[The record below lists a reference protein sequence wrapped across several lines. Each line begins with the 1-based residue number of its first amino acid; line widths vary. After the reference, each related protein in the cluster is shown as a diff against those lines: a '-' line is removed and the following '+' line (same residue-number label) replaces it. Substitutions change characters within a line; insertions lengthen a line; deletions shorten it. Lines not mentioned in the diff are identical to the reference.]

1 MMSTLKDLIGAAIRD
16 ARRAEDLLANGAAR
30 GRASDQRMRL
40 DLFEV
45 RALTSI
51 DEAGARHVRAE
62 RREIG
67 AREARRRVAAA

>member
-1 MMSTLKDLIGAAIRD
+1 MMSTLGNLIGAAMRD
-16 ARRAEDLLANGAAR
+16 ARRAEDLLADGAAR
-30 GRASDQRMRL
+30 GLASDHRMRL

-51 DEAGARHVRAE
+51 DEAGARLVRAE
-62 RREIG
+62 RREAG